1 MKLQITYIT
10 PKKETV
16 RTPPHP
22 PQNKKQMHSQ
32 PQRTKAL
39 LFIIMRLNLGFVGL
53 IKERSL
59 NPKFK
64 HWADQKLLESLKL
77 GCDFSPN

>member
-10 PKKETV
+10 PLENLFI
-16 RTPPHP
+16 PPPP
-22 PQNKKQMHSQ
+22 PQNKKQIHSQ
-32 PQRTKAL
+32 LQRTKAL
-39 LFIIMRLNLGFVGL
+39 LFIIMRLNLGFVGF

-64 HWADQKLLESLKL
+64 HWADQKLVESLKL